1 MLKSFQKSTS
11 QNLVKAIQSLIF
23 FILLY
28 LYLWLKIDPRLIHH
42 GGGMITNFPVFYRT
56 WSFFLQFTSY
66 PGGPVEYL
74 CAFLSRLLYYSW
86 AGALVITTMALLI
99 SVCTDIFIKEI
110 NAHRLRWI
118 RFIPPVLI
126 LITYNKYTYHFVTI
140 MALLGALSF
149 VCLYLKLTKINKV
162 VSLLVFFALSVILYY
177 IAGGAYLLFV
187 LLCAI
192 YELFFRRQ
200 WQLALLY
207 LLSAAVISYVGGAI
221 LFSISLNDAF
231 TELLPFSWKILL
243 YEDRRRMVDIVY
255 ILYLLLPLA
264 ALGFGLWRLFAGSL
278 TSLTNQRNTNE
289 ADPNEIKKVSLKPRS
304 RILSWYADAP
314 MLRWFAE
321 LCLLLVLPGTIA
333 FSSHDHELKT
343 ILEVDYYA
351 CRKMWPQVLRAARR
365 YPNNF
370 LIVHTANRALYHTD
384 RLGYD
389 MFSFPQR
396 PNILFLPTGKML
408 RWKRFDMYID
418 LGFMNNA
425 EGELAELLETIGE
438 HPVILKR
445 LALINM
451 VKGNSG
457 AARIY
462 LGALSNTLF
471 YADWANNYLALLQS
485 DPSLS
490 TDVKIQHLRNL
501 KPEKDDENILSAL
514 LKKSTQE
521 QIAFEYLMALHL
533 LAKQLDDKFIQNL
546 ALLKNFAY
554 PEIPQHYQ
562 EAILLYSLEKR
573 KAVDLYGYRLNPEL
587 HQQFQK
593 FTRVLKRYSKDK
605 RMAFNKLAKDYGNSY
620 LFYYTYG
627 VSGMKK

>member
-1 MLKSFQKSTS
+1 
-11 QNLVKAIQSLIF
+11 
-23 FILLY
+23 
-28 LYLWLKIDPRLIHH
+28 
-42 GGGMITNFPVFYRT
+42 
-56 WSFFLQFTSY
+56 
-66 PGGPVEYL
+66 GGPVEYL
-74 CAFLSRLLYYSW
+74 CAFLSQLLYYSW

-99 SVCTDIFIKEI
+99 SICTDIFIKEI
-110 NAHRLRWI
+110 NAPRLRWI

-162 VSLLVFFALSVILYY
+162 VSLLIFFVLSAILYY
-177 IAGGAYLLFV
+177 IAGGVYLLFV

-192 YELFFRRQ
+192 YELLFRRQ
-200 WQLALLY
+200 WQIASVY
-207 LLSAAVISYVGGAI
+207 LLSAAVIPYVGGV
-221 LFSISLNDAF
+221 LVFSISVNDAF
-231 TELLPFSWKILL
+231 TQLLPFSWKNLSH
-243 YEDRRRMVDIVY
+243 EDRRRMVDIVY

-278 TSLTNQRNTNE
+278 TSLPNQKNTNE
-289 ADPNEIKKVSLKPRS
+289 ADPNEIKNVSPKLPL

-314 MLRWFAE
+314 LLRWLAE

-333 FSSHDHELKT
+333 FSSHDDELKT
-343 ILEVDYYA
+343 IIEVDYYA
-351 CRKMWPQVLRAARR
+351 CRKMWPQVLHAARR

-370 LIVHTANRALYHTD
+370 LIVHTANRALYHTG

-396 PNILFLPTGKML
+396 PNTLFLPTGKKNSRLL

-425 EGELAELLETIGE
+425 EGELAELLEAIGE

-451 VKGNSG
+451 VKDNLG

-462 LGALSNTLF
+462 LRALSNTLF
-471 YADWANNYLALLQS
+471 YADWANNYLALLRS
-485 DPSLS
+485 DPCLL

-501 KPEKDDENILSAL
+501 KPENDDENVLSAL
-514 LKKSTQE
+514 LTKSTHE
-521 QIAFEYLMALHL
+521 QMAFEYFMALHL

-562 EAILLYSLEKR
+562 EAILLYTFEKR

-593 FTRVLKRYSKDK
+593 FARLLKRYGKDN
-605 RMAFNKLAKDYGNSY
+605 RVAFNKLAKDYGDTY

-627 VSGMKK
+627 ASGMKK